1 MRPCT
6 QPGKRNVTGR
16 AGKLGGCG
24 WLNFADPN
32 PMDVTVVESEIWR
45 ERLRSEERAVAE
57 ASKRGLL
64 SSYTAGQPIVD
75 VPRSSDATS
84 HSIQE
89 TKKWMSN
96 VVRVGAK
103 GTTIQLV

>member
-1 MRPCT
+1 
-6 QPGKRNVTGR
+6 
-16 AGKLGGCG
+16 
-24 WLNFADPN
+24 
-32 PMDVTVVESEIWR
+32 MDVTVVESEIWR

-64 SSYTAGQPIVD
+64 SSYTAGQPIVER
-75 VPRSSDATS
+75 PSDATA